1 MYYQNFGKFFQ
12 KQRGPILRRKSF
24 YIYVAIEKVTVLI
37 ALILLIEKRRKI
49 VDRKGC
55 TSTV

>member
-12 KQRGPILRRKSF
+12 KQRGPILTSNSF
-24 YIYVAIEKVTVLI
+24 YIYVATEKVTVLI
-37 ALILLIEKRRKI
+37 ALILLIEKRQKI